1 MSQTMIHTAYAYQ
14 VCIWSVDRSANT
26 GNLMRHAILALLAG
40 EPRHGYELKQA
51 FEQTFGAAWP
61 PLNIGQVYTT
71 LGRLERDGLVTGQLI
86 EQGSRPDKRVYVITE
101 AGRAELASWIAE
113 PTAGARLKDE
123 FFTKLVLLDLP
134 GVNGG
139 VDRATLIARQ
149 RREYLQALR
158 SLNDLV
164 MREQAAG
171 NGTVSL
177 LIEGAILHL
186 QADLR
191 WLDLCEERTTSD
203 Q

>member
-1 MSQTMIHTAYAYQ
+1 
-14 VCIWSVDRSANT
+14 
-26 GNLMRHAILALLAG
+26 MRHAILALLAG

-51 FEQTFGAAWP
+51 IEQTFGAAWP

-71 LGRLERDGLVTGQLI
+71 LGRLERDGSVAGRLV
-86 EQGSRPDKRVYVITE
+86 EQGSRPDKKVYEITD
-101 AGRAELASWIAE
+101 AGRAELSDWIDA

-123 FFTKLVLLDLP
+123 FFTKLVLLHLP

-139 VDRATLIARQ
+139 LDATTLIARQ
-149 RREYLQALR
+149 RRAYLQSLR
-158 SLNDLV
+158 ALNDLV
-164 MREQAAG
+164 EREQAAG

-191 WLDLCEERTTSD
+191 WLDLCEERVSRVNSEL
-203 Q
+203 